1 MELNNLKV
9 NFLGDSITEGHGS
22 SCYENCFVGQ
32 FAAMTGAVC
41 RNYGIGGTR
50 IARKRVPSENPVFD
64 QDFNGRYDT
73 MDPDA
78 DLIVIFGGTND
89 YGHGDAPI
97 GEMSDRTVWTFYG
110 ALHSLYTGIIERW
123 PRSTVVV
130 LTPLHREFEDMD
142 TPHLQPYV
150 DVIREVAEFYALPV
164 LDLWATSG
172 LQPRVPINKE
182 IYFADH
188 VHPNDNG
195 HRVIAQKLK
204 RFLENM

>member
-1 MELNNLKV
+1 MK
-9 NFLGDSITEGHGS
+9 TGS
-22 SCYENCFVGQ
+22 
-32 FAAMTGAVC
+32 
-41 RNYGIGGTR
+41 
-50 IARKRVPSENPVFD
+50 K
-64 QDFNGRYDT
+64 
-73 MDPDA
+73 
-78 DLIVIFGGTND
+78 
-89 YGHGDAPI
+89 
-97 GEMSDRTVWTFYG
+97 
-110 ALHSLYTGIIERW
+110 
-123 PRSTVVV
+123 
-130 LTPLHREFEDMD
+130 
-142 TPHLQPYV
+142 PYV